1 MRRLQNVYGHSA
13 GNRLYGFW
21 SSMCTLGD
29 EVTLE
34 QFPKQSFI
42 GTENNWKKLACL
54 GAERMWWSLQMTR

>member
-1 MRRLQNVYGHSA
+1 MDFGHRC
-13 GNRLYGFW
+13 G
-21 SSMCTLGD
+21 TLGD
-29 EVTLE
+29 EVLVE